1 MSPDLWF
8 LLVLAIKMA
17 VAAAFV
23 VTASFI
29 AERAGALVAA
39 MVMTL
44 PVGAGPAYVLL
55 ALDHGAAFIA
65 DSTVASL
72 AIHAASG
79 IFGMVYVLAAQ
90 RRSFAFTM
98 AVTLATWVVCAL
110 AIRAVTWSVSGAIL
124 LNVAA
129 YGVCVPLAQRYLHV
143 RIPVVARR
151 WFDIPLRAGL
161 VALLVGV
168 VVTLG
173 DSAGPALAG
182 IFAVF
187 PIVTLSMMLILH
199 PRIGGPATA
208 AIIANAM
215 WGLVG
220 FALAILTLHLT
231 AVPFGAPLALLSAL
245 AVSVAANC
253 TIFFLRRA
261 GHAARTAAL
270 NSAASPRA

>member
-1 MSPDLWF
+1 MSPDIWF

-23 VTASFI
+23 VTASLV

-39 MVMTL
+39 MVVTL
-44 PVGAGPAYVLL
+44 PIGAGPAYILL

-72 AIHAASG
+72 AVHAASG
-79 IFGMVYVLAAQ
+79 VFGMAYVLAAQ
-90 RRSFAFTM
+90 RRSFGVTIAA
-98 AVTLATWVVCAL
+98 AVGTWIICAL
-110 AIRAVTWSVSGAIL
+110 AIRAVTWSVPGAIL

-143 RIPVVARR
+143 RMPFITRR
-151 WFDIPLRAGL
+151 WFDVPLRASL
-161 VALLVGV
+161 VAALVGTV
-168 VVTLG
+168 VLLG
-173 DSAGPALAG
+173 DSVGPALAG

-187 PIVTLSMMLILH
+187 PIVMLSIMLILH
-199 PRIGGPATA
+199 PRIGGVATA

-231 AVPFGAPLALLSAL
+231 AVPFGAPLALASAL
-245 AVSVAANC
+245 AVSLVCNIV
-253 TIFFLRRA
+253 IFMVRRA

-270 NSAASPRA
+270 NSAASPGA

>member
-1 MSPDLWF
+1 MSPELWF
-8 LLVLAIKMA
+8 LVVLAIKMA

-110 AIRAVTWSVSGAIL
+110 VIRAVTWSVTGAIL

-143 RIPVVARR
+143 RIPVVARG

-161 VALLVGV
+161 VAVLVGV

-173 DSAGPALAG
+173 DSAGPVLAG

-187 PIVTLSMMLILH
+187 PIVMLSMMLILH
-199 PRIGGPATA
+199 PRIGGVATA

-231 AVPFGAPLALLSAL
+231 AVPFGAPLALASAL
-245 AVSVAANC
+245 AVSVVCNI
-253 TIFFLRRA
+253 TIFMVRRA

-270 NSAASPRA
+270 NSAASPGA